1 VTIERNI
8 TDTEV
13 VDIIA
18 RCAEDLN
25 GAIRL
30 ARSMGILHKIVTDHT
45 NLDATGARLE
55 YVKVHLFRSLA

>member
-1 VTIERNI
+1 MTLSLDYSDEDVIG
-8 TDTEV
+8 
-13 VDIIA
+13 IIA

-30 ARSMGILHKIVTDHT
+30 ARSKGILHKIVTDHT
-45 NLDATGARLE
+45 NMDATGARLE